1 METENRDFW
10 LLFAIQT
17 FFSFAVGFGWNM
29 AYLFWMGSYSYF
41 DMVLYFFLS
50 YIVSITMIPLSCGR
64 RIKSRHYIAIGIAM
78 RMMTFL
84 LASRAFGAPIS
95 LFIVAIPFGIMM
107 DFYWIPFNARYLKM
121 TNGNNRA
128 FMLTLVQSPW
138 TVTGVI
144 GPLLGGIAASHFG
157 YSTVFYIS
165 ILSLF
170 LAFIPLHRLS
180 ETEHF
185 FDFRGSLSAGME
197 FAPLF
202 LIEGLWNSV
211 TGIITLLFTAVFVR
225 EEVSFG
231 AALSYLG
238 LVSIVS
244 SLVLGRLS
252 DRFHNRGYFIAA
264 LVFLNSLFTIASAFS
279 QTFVQWIATRSM
291 ADFFAV
297 GIMPFTFAMIREK
310 IKLKGGVEGATVVAR
325 EFFLNVGRALG
336 ALLCIFFV
344 FYMNNLRLPLFLTG
358 VIYMFYPFLLRK
370 KGLLKS

>member
-1 METENRDFW
+1 MEDTNRDFW
-10 LLFAIQT
+10 LLFAVQT

-29 AYLFWMGSYSYF
+29 AYLFWIGSYSYF
-41 DMVLYFFLS
+41 DMAFYFFLS
-50 YIVSITMIPLSCGR
+50 YIVAVAMIPLSCGR
-64 RIKSRHYIAIGIAM
+64 KIKSRKYIAIGIAM
-78 RMMTFL
+78 RIITFF
-84 LASRAFGAPIS
+84 LASRAFGTPIN
-95 LFIVAIPFGIMM
+95 LYIIAIPFGIMM
-107 DFYWIPFNARYLKM
+107 DFYWVPFNARYLKL

-128 FMLTLVQSPW
+128 FMLTVAQAPW
-138 TVTGVI
+138 TVTGVV
-144 GPLLGGIAASHFG
+144 GPLLGGIAASQFG
-157 YSTVFYIS
+157 YSSVFYIS
-165 ILSLF
+165 MLSLF
-170 LAFIPLHRLS
+170 LALIPLHKLS

-202 LIEGLWNSV
+202 LIEGIWNSV

-238 LVSIVS
+238 LVSIIS
-244 SLVLGRLS
+244 SLVLGKLS
-252 DRFHNRGYFIAA
+252 DRWHNRGYFIAA

-279 QTFVQWIATRSM
+279 QTFVQWIASRSM
-291 ADFFAV
+291 ADFFAI

-310 IKLKGGVEGATVVAR
+310 IKLKGSVEGATVVCR
-325 EFFLNVGRALG
+325 EFFLNIGRAMG

-344 FYMNNLRLPLFLTG
+344 FYMNNLRIPLFLTG
-358 VIYMFYPFLLRK
+358 VLYLFYPFLLRK

>member
-1 METENRDFW
+1 METSDRDFW

-41 DMVLYFFLS
+41 HMVFYFFLS
-50 YIVSITMIPLSCGR
+50 YTVAIAMIPLSCGR
-64 RIKSRHYIAIGIAM
+64 KVKSRHYVAIGIVM
-78 RMMTFL
+78 RMVTFF
-84 LASRAFGAPIS
+84 LASKALGTPIS
-95 LFIVAIPFGIMM
+95 LFVVAIPFGIMM

-128 FMLTLVQSPW
+128 FMLTVVQSPW

-144 GPLLGGIAASHFG
+144 GPVLGGIAASQFG
-157 YSTVFYIS
+157 YPSVFYIS
-165 ILSLF
+165 MLSLF
-170 LAFIPLHRLS
+170 LALMPLHKLS

-185 FDFRGSLSAGME
+185 FDFRASLSAGME

-202 LIEGLWNSV
+202 IIEGVWNSV

-225 EEVSFG
+225 EEIGFG

-244 SLVLGRLS
+244 SLVLGKLS
-252 DRFHNRGYFIAA
+252 DRFHNRGYFIAV
-264 LVFLNSLFTIASAFS
+264 LVILNSLFTIASAFS
-279 QTFVQWIATRSM
+279 QTLVQWIATRSA
-291 ADFFAV
+291 ADLFAI
-297 GIMPFTFAMIREK
+297 GIMPFTFTMIREK
-310 IKLKGGVEGATVVAR
+310 IKLKGGVEGATVVSR
-325 EFFLNVGRALG
+325 EFFLNIGRALG
-336 ALLCIFFV
+336 AVLCMFFV
-344 FYMNNLRLPLFLTG
+344 FYFNNLRLPLFLTG
-358 VIYMFYPFLLRK
+358 ILYLFYPLLLRR